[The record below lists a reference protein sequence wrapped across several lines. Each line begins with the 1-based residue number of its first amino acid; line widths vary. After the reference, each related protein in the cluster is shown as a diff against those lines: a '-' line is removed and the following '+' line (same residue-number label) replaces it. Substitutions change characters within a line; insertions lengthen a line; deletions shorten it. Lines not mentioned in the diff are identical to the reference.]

1 MRVKQKNTAKL
12 FRQMILIGVV
22 VCLGACSEQP
32 VAPAK
37 SIRIVHA
44 NDTLVR
50 KVQVALRKEGYYTG
64 VTDGFLGQNT
74 AFAIQRFQVDHDQIA
89 RPYIDRALL
98 ASLGIATH
106 YQGD

>member
-12 FRQMILIGVV
+12 LRRIILIGAA
-22 VCLGACSEQP
+22 VCLGACSNQP

-37 SIRIVHA
+37 PITIVPA
-44 NDTLVR
+44 NDALVR
-50 KVQVALRKEGYYTG
+50 KVQIVLRKEGYYTG

-89 RPYIDRALL
+89 RPFIDRALL
-98 ASLGIATH
+98 VSLGIATH
-106 YQGD
+106 

>member
-12 FRQMILIGVV
+12 LRRIILIGAV
-22 VCLGACSEQP
+22 VCLGACSDQP

-37 SIRIVHA
+37 SITILAA
-44 NDTLVR
+44 NDALVR
-50 KVQVALRKEGYYTG
+50 KVQIALRKHGYYTG

-89 RPYIDRALL
+89 RPFIDRALL
-98 ASLGIATH
+98 VSLGIAMH
-106 YQGD
+106 